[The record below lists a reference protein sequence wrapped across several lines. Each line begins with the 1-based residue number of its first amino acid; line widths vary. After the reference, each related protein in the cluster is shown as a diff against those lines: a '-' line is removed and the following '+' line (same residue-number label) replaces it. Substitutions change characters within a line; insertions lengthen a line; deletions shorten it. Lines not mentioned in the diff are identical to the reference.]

1 LDFNDKKRRSR
12 AHTNVEPV
20 SFLVNVFWVEK
31 DFTSRNRLYSF
42 CYVPMCEWSQ
52 RMKKAVAPLFHLF
65 VFDIKN
71 IR

>member
-1 LDFNDKKRRSR
+1 M
-12 AHTNVEPV
+12 EPV